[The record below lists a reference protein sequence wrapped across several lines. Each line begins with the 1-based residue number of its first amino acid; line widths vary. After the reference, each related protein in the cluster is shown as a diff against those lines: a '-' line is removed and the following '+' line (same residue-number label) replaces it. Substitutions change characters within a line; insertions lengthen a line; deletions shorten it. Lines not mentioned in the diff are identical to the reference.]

1 MFFRL
6 KKSGPR
12 SYLQIVENRWQD
24 GVTRQHVIATVGR
37 VDELAASGAL
47 ASLLRSGARF
57 CDQVMLLSALEADG
71 PQLSARR
78 IGAPLLFGR
87 LWEDTGCRAVLE
99 EVVSE
104 RAFEFP
110 VERAVFTAVLH
121 RLLISGSDRACE
133 KWMADYLIP
142 GSDGLQLHH
151 FYRAMAWLGEE
162 LPDQRD
168 RTPLAPRTVKDV
180 IEERLFERR
189 RDLFTDLSI
198 VFMDTLVTPTA
209 SSTSRQHRQHAERT
223 VTMTGTSASS
233 GGPSQRT
240 RRCRRA
246 PTNAASPSLRPAPSG
261 PWQSTTGAIAS
272 AWRGTSRNR
281 ERSRRGRAPDT

>member
-12 SYLQIVENRWQD
+12 SYLQIVENRWED

-47 ASLLRSGARF
+47 ASLLASGARF

-133 KWMADYLIP
+133 KWMADYVIP

-189 RDLFTDLSI
+189 RDL
-198 VFMDTLVTPTA
+198 
-209 SSTSRQHRQHAERT
+209 
-223 VTMTGTSASS
+223 
-233 GGPSQRT
+233 
-240 RRCRRA
+240 
-246 PTNAASPSLRPAPSG
+246 
-261 PWQSTTGAIAS
+261 
-272 AWRGTSRNR
+272 
-281 ERSRRGRAPDT
+281 

>member
-12 SYLQIVENRWQD
+12 SYLQIVENRWED

-47 ASLLRSGARF
+47 ASLLASGARF

-121 RLLISGSDRACE
+121 RLLISGSDRAPRL
-133 KWMADYLIP
+133 M
-142 GSDGLQLHH
+142 GQ
-151 FYRAMAWLGEE
+151 RAGATGALAPQQA
-162 LPDQRD
+162 PDL
-168 RTPLAPRTVKDV
+168 PLAHLQDRG
-180 IEERLFERR
+180 RGRR
-189 RDLFTDLSI
+189 RSPPAHNL
-198 VFMDTLVTPTA
+198 
-209 SSTSRQHRQHAERT
+209 RQNLNPLKIPLAHHHPAHRQPPSRDPDRKLT
-223 VTMTGTSASS
+223 FLLCQSA
-233 GGPSQRT
+233 T
-240 RRCRRA
+240 F
-246 PTNAASPSLRPAPSG
+246 
-261 PWQSTTGAIAS
+261 
-272 AWRGTSRNR
+272 
-281 ERSRRGRAPDT
+281 